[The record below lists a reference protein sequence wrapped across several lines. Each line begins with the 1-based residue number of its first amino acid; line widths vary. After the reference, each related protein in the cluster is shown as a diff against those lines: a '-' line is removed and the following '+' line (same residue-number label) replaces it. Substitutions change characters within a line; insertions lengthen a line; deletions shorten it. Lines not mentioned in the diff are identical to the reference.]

1 MKVGRVVYPR
11 TRLTGQKLLIK
22 SAPLNQQLSQNQK
35 IKNHVDQKVFSSIL
49 LACFVKL
56 KLKITSG
63 FLKFLGVF
71 SQFCALSVFKICNK
85 LDMTVLLISK
95 VNLWTGQILA
105 LNDLNHDMTP
115 YYFQFIIID
124 ISSSLLHKNN

>member
-63 FLKFLGVF
+63 FLSFLTFKVSGRVF
-71 SQFCALSVFKICNK
+71 SILCSLSF
-85 LDMTVLLISK
+85 
-95 VNLWTGQILA
+95 
-105 LNDLNHDMTP
+105 
-115 YYFQFIIID
+115 
-124 ISSSLLHKNN
+124 